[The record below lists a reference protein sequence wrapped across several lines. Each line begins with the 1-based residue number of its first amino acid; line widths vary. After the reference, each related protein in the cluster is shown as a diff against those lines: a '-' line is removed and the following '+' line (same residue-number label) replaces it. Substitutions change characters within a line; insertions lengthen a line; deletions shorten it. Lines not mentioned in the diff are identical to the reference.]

1 MTGIALTS
9 GWVARHTP
17 RGAGAGG
24 RDAAIIDIA
33 QDLLL
38 RSLHASGALDD
49 LVFKGGTALRKL
61 YAGQQGRFSTDLDF
75 SAARAEDD
83 PDEVLTTFLEAVEG
97 ASIGPFTYG
106 VAERRGK
113 WLLTVDHPY
122 ERGASDLSS
131 KIDVSPPVW
140 LDPVSRGWVPMPI
153 HDVYG
158 DPPLPAIQV
167 IRLEE
172 NVAEKISRL
181 NRATT
186 ARDMYDLAWIAEHQR
201 EFGGL
206 DLTLLRRLAVLK
218 IWVDAHGI
226 TGGRAVWKPG
236 HEPAA
241 FDPATWLRE
250 RREEEFVLEDIG
262 ALAVPTPTAAELA
275 GAVRDHYAFLA
286 DLDDTE
292 RRLAAARGQD
302 RPLVLRVLAE
312 LPGERLTP
320 LGLY

>member
-1 MTGIALTS
+1 MTAIALTP
-9 GWVARHTP
+9 GWIARHTP

-38 RSLHASGALDD
+38 RSLNSSGAMDG

-83 PDEVLTTFLEAVEG
+83 PDEVLMAFLEAVEG
-97 ASIGPFTYG
+97 AQIGPFSYG
-106 VAERRGK
+106 VKERRGK

-122 ERGASDLSS
+122 GGGESALSS

-140 LDPVSRGWVPMPI
+140 LDPVRRGWVPMQV
-153 HDVYG
+153 HQVYG
-158 DPPLPAIQV
+158 DDPLPELQV

-172 NVAEKISRL
+172 NLAEKISRL
-181 NRATT
+181 NRSTT
-186 ARDMYDLAWIAEHQR
+186 ARDMYDLAWIAENQHVIGR
-201 EFGGL
+201 L
-206 DLTLLRRLAVLK
+206 DTALVRRLAVLK
-218 IWVDAHGI
+218 VWVDAHGLS
-226 TGGRAVWKPG
+226 GGAAVWKPG

-241 FDPATWLRE
+241 FDPDNWLRE
-250 RREEEFVLEDIG
+250 RRDDEFDLEDIG
-262 ALAVPTPTAAELA
+262 ALAVPTPSAAELA
-275 GAVRDHYAFLA
+275 DAVRKHYAFLA
-286 DLDDTE
+286 DLDEAE
-292 RRLAAARGQD
+292 RQLAAARGRD
-302 RPLVLRVLAE
+302 RHLALRALAE
-312 LPGERLTP
+312 LPDDRLAR

>member
-1 MTGIALTS
+1 VTAVALTA
-9 GWVARHTP
+9 GWIARHTP

-38 RSLHASGALDD
+38 RSLHHSGVMNG

-75 SAARAEDD
+75 SAAHAGDNPED
-83 PDEVLTTFLEAVEG
+83 VLMAFLEAVE
-97 ASIGPFTYG
+97 SSQIGPFTYG
-106 VAERRGK
+106 VRERRGK

-122 ERGASDLSS
+122 GSDGSDLSS

-140 LDPVSRGWVPMPI
+140 LDPVSRGWVPMAV
-153 HDVYG
+153 HQVYG
-158 DPPLPAIQV
+158 DEPLPELQV

-181 NRATT
+181 NRSTP
-186 ARDMYDLAWIAEHQR
+186 ARDMYDLAWIAEHQHEIGR
-201 EFGGL
+201 LDIGL
-206 DLTLLRRLAVLK
+206 VRRLAVLK
-218 IWVDAHGI
+218 IWVDAHGVS
-226 TGGRAVWKPG
+226 GAAAVWKPG

-241 FDPATWLRE
+241 FDPAQWLRE
-250 RREEEFVLEDIG
+250 RRDAEFDLQDIG
-262 ALAVPTPTAAELA
+262 ALAVPTPSAADLA
-275 GAVRDHYAFLA
+275 SAVRQQYAFLA
-286 DLDDTE
+286 DLDETE
-292 RRLAAARGQD
+292 QQLAAARGND
-302 RPLVLRVLAE
+302 RHLALRALAE
-312 LPGERLTP
+312 LPGGRLAQ